1 MTQVRAAYNAD
12 KRALVE
18 RVQELESA
26 LRQRDFDKQEQE
38 AKLALLEQSAG
49 QYRNE
54 INFWNGKCSTLRR
67 DVEYQER
74 HLLRYKDENAKLLNE
89 NDYLKVRV
97 DNMEREVQ
105 LLRRQVSGLQEDN
118 DRINRMYQVVER
130 EAVFSTA
137 TAGTTRGLLQQENVP
152 VNLSYAGPSSE
163 IDNKPTLRVGGG
175 LAAGAGKWKV
185 IEDDNFAISQ
195 STGNFS
201 HNQFYPTMASGN
213 AAAGGSTIKRNE
225 NY

>member
-1 MTQVRAAYNAD
+1 MSQVRAAYNAD

-38 AKLALLEQSAG
+38 AKLALLDQSGA

-54 INFWNGKCSTLRR
+54 INFWNGKCSTHRR

-74 HLLRYKDENAKLLNE
+74 HLLRYKDENAKLMNE

-137 TAGTTRGLLQQENVP
+137 TAGTTRGLL
-152 VNLSYAGPSSE
+152 
-163 IDNKPTLRVGGG
+163 
-175 LAAGAGKWKV
+175 
-185 IEDDNFAISQ
+185 
-195 STGNFS
+195 
-201 HNQFYPTMASGN
+201 
-213 AAAGGSTIKRNE
+213 
-225 NY
+225 